1 MSRRI
6 SIDPFNRIE
15 GDLRIEL
22 EVEDGQVTAAR
33 SSGIIFRGFERI
45 MPGRDPMDALVVTP
59 RICGICSGSHGVA
72 AAKTLAHAL
81 DAKMPENAFY
91 MRNLILGT
99 EVVMSHISHF
109 YLLFLPDLTN
119 PAFADRTFYPMVSER
134 FAAFKGS
141 SVARAVRARQS
152 ALEIMGLVAGKWPNT
167 LAIHPSGTTSTLN
180 LSSLTRAIG
189 ILQEFTEFLEKHLL
203 ACPLEEWLDIDSF
216 HRLEEWM
223 TDDRH
228 AGGDLG
234 LFLKAALDIGLDR
247 LGRGAGRFLSYGG
260 YDLPDGSQWIPA
272 GYFDGHAAPFDQELV
287 SECITASFFRD
298 AVSCRHPLGAVT
310 TPCADKEGA
319 YSWAKAPRY
328 HGKTVEV
335 GPLARMVIGGDP
347 LITDLRAKTGD
358 NALTRMLARL
368 QELLRLSRQLQIW
381 LAAIQP
387 KEPFYLPSSSRYR
400 ETGIGLT
407 EAARGCLGHWMKTSA
422 NLITSYQVITPSAW
436 NMSPRDS
443 EGQPGPVEQALA
455 NVRLKD
461 PDNPVEVNLIVRSFD
476 PCMSCTVH

>member
-1 MSRRI
+1 MSTRI

-22 EVEDGQVTAAR
+22 EIDNGCVTAAR
-33 SSGIIFRGFERI
+33 SSGIVFRGFERI
-45 MPGRDPMDALVVTP
+45 MPGRDPMDALVITP

-72 AAKTLAHAL
+72 AAKTLAQAL
-81 DAKMPENAFY
+81 DARMPENAFY

-99 EVVMSHISHF
+99 EVIMSHLSHF

-119 PAFADRTFYPMVSER
+119 AAFSDRPFYREACER
-134 FAAFKGS
+134 FTAFKGS

-167 LAIHPSGTTSTLN
+167 LSMHPSGTTSTLN

-203 ACPLEEWLDIDSF
+203 AGSLEEWLDIDSF
-216 HRLEEWM
+216 SRLEQWLDNGEH
-223 TDDRH
+223 DS
-228 AGGDLG
+228 GDLT
-234 LFLKAALDIGLDR
+234 LFLSAALDIGLDR
-247 LGRGAGRFLSYGG
+247 LGKGTGRFLSYGG
-260 YDLPDGSQWIPA
+260 YDLPDGSSWVA
-272 GYFDGHAAPFDQELV
+272 SGYFDKHLFPFDQEKIT
-287 SECITASFFRD
+287 ECISASFFRD
-298 AVSCRHPLGAVT
+298 AMPCRHPLGAVT
-310 TPCADKEGA
+310 TPCAEKDGA

-328 HGKTVEV
+328 NGKTVEV
-335 GPLARMVIGGDP
+335 GPLARMVVGGDP
-347 LITDLRAKTGD
+347 LIADLREKTGD

-387 KEPFYLPSSSRYR
+387 VHPFYQPSSSHYR
-400 ETGIGLT
+400 ESGIGLT
-407 EAARGCLGHWMKTSA
+407 EAARGSLGHWMKTAS
-422 NLITSYQVITPSAW
+422 NLINSYQVITPSAW
-436 NMSPRDS
+436 NMSPRDA
-443 EGQPGPVEQALA
+443 EGVPGPVEQALEG
-455 NVRLKD
+455 VQLKD
-461 PDNPVEVNLIVRSFD
+461 QDNPIEINLIVRSFD